1 VRRDRS
7 GMLRGRVRKERKH
20 KLTPAG
26 LSLLL
31 ERDALV
37 VMGVKRLHLRDGTPG
52 SHLPLLT

>member
-1 VRRDRS
+1 
-7 GMLRGRVRKERKH
+7 MLRGRVRKERKH